1 MFGNKR
7 KNLEKKN
14 DTVPR
19 PEPFTE
25 PLDLSFGVVPLSREQ
40 LLNPDPPDGVD
51 PEDYMDYGFM
61 MIPDQKGQLHCY
73 YCGAPV
79 SKSDRVCAECDG
91 KLKINWG
98 VGAVL
103 PNRRRRG
110 KLRQGPVNFEIP
122 VTTLHYYGEDY
133 DRTGT
138 YIDLADGMLSAKHRA
153 TPARCID
160 YPGSFFFDRVHPFR
174 REQEAE
180 LKELLR
186 EADGCFVNDT
196 EAYHN
201 VEHELDLRFAD
212 GSEFHYSCDDSE
224 ASRRFLEFVE
234 GLNRLAGF
242 HLPLN
247 GLVVVYQGEEELGRY
262 VCRDKKWVKVGRT
275 PDCEIQLGAGALDE
289 APIPCGFS
297 YDKESGK
304 FTLYNND
311 RSDIR
316 TYTRVIKPGESE
328 ELWPDQDLW
337 LADRRYHVQLK
348 YQDPLL

>member
-19 PEPFTE
+19 PEPLTE

-91 KLKINWG
+91 ELKISWG
-98 VGAVL
+98 IGAVL

-110 KLRQGPVNFEIP
+110 KLRQAPVNFEIP
-122 VTTLHYYGEDY
+122 VTSLHYYGEDY

-138 YIDLADGMLSAKHRA
+138 YIDLTDGMLSAKHRA

-297 YDKESGK
+297 YDKESEK

-328 ELWPDQDLW
+328 ELWADQDLW